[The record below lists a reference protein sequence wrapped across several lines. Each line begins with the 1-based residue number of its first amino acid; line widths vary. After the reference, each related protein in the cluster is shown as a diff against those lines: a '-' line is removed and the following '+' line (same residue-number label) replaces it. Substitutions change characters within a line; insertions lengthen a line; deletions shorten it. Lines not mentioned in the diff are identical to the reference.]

1 MSREGATRRPL
12 SFKGYARDADRKRMA
27 SQLRLQVLA
36 PIAIV
41 AVLGLAVSA
50 FVMSRNQPG
59 GTDADAVAARIAA
72 KQHQSPTKP
81 KPKPEPTA
89 TTPATPPKQPH
100 KSHPGSSLKVALAH
114 HPVVVVLFYSPN
126 ASYDAIATREARAG
140 ALAANAGFV
149 TVNVM
154 KNSQVAKLAA
164 EYDVLESP
172 TVLVFSRGPKLRAR
186 LEGYN
191 DRTTIVQA
199 VENA

>member
-1 MSREGATRRPL
+1 
-12 SFKGYARDADRKRMA
+12 MA

-81 KPKPEPTA
+81 KPEPTA
-89 TTPATPPKQPH
+89 TTPATPPKPPH
-100 KSHPGSSLKVALAH
+100 KSDPQGSSLKVALAH

-126 ASYDAIATREARAG
+126 ASYDSIATREARAG

-149 TVNVM
+149 TVNVL

>member
-1 MSREGATRRPL
+1 
-12 SFKGYARDADRKRMA
+12 MA

-81 KPKPEPTA
+81 KPEPTA
-89 TTPATPPKQPH
+89 TAPATPPEQPH
-100 KSHPGSSLKVALAH
+100 KSHPQGSSLKAALAH
-114 HPVVVVLFYSPN
+114 HPVVVVLFYSPS

-149 TVNVM
+149 TVNVS
-154 KNSQVAKLAA
+154 KNSEVAKLAA

-172 TVLVFSRGPKLRAR
+172 TVLIFSRGPKLRAR

>member
-1 MSREGATRRPL
+1 
-12 SFKGYARDADRKRMA
+12 MA

-72 KQHQSPTKP
+72 KQHESPT

-89 TTPATPPKQPH
+89 TTPATPPK
-100 KSHPGSSLKVALAH
+100 SHPQGSSLKVALAH
-114 HPVVVVLFYSPN
+114 HPVVVVLFYSPS

-149 TVNVM
+149 TVNVL